1 MTTPSAQ
8 DFYTTQI
15 GTRPDGHTVFLVN
28 VPEPPFGYRGY
39 MIEKKGVYLLA
50 SRPGVIGVLAVSHVG
65 SGTVRVLD
73 AIPTKDGRYLAHP
86 KEIFKQNPQTMCLWA
101 LEAGFSQGLTVEA
114 VGGSPATPV
123 FLSVSWNQSKED
135 ADGAA

>member
-1 MTTPSAQ
+1 MATPSAQ

-15 GTRPDGHTVFLVN
+15 GTRPDGHPVFLVN

-39 MIEKKGVYLLA
+39 MIEKKGVYVLA
-50 SRPGVIGVLAVSHVG
+50 SQPGVIGFLAVSHVG

-73 AIPTKDGRYLAHP
+73 AIPTKDGQYLAPP

-101 LEAGFSQGLTVEA
+101 LEAGFENGLTVEA

-123 FLSVSWNQSKED
+123 FLSVSWNQAKEG
-135 ADGAA
+135 AHGAA